1 MEPDAMAWLP
11 GPGADAGLDLD
22 GLQVGRLTPGLRKP
36 LA

>member
-22 GLQVGRLTPGLRKP
+22 GLQVGGSPRACVNP
-36 LA
+36 